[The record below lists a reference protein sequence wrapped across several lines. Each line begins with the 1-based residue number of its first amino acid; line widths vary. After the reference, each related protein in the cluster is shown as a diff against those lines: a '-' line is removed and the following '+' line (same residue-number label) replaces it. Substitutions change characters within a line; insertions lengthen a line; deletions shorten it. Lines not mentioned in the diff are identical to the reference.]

1 MSTSRQHGRVTC
13 VNDCNS
19 MGCPGHNVT
28 IEHHNTSDT
37 ITILVDEKKLVIL
50 DDNLLDLIC
59 ELYQQYKTNDL

>member
-1 MSTSRQHGRVTC
+1 
-13 VNDCNS
+13 